1 MGVKQPWFVFSSSS
15 GETFEKL
22 YNSLS
27 SEAKNSLQG
36 FYVDRECGAFER
48 AQKILGSDKVKSFS
62 KKEFETL
69 ALKILKSSGHSQ
81 AVILLCGFFGILT
94 KTFLDESPFA
104 ILNTHPSLLPAFPG
118 LDKKVHQA
126 VFEQAHFSGFTL
138 HLVNESLD
146 GGAIVFQKSLSIKD
160 TKTWEE
166 CRDKVRALE
175 QSELPKAWDKVLEC
189 KIRPEDRHVTARQL
203 IQKYNL
209 IENLA

>member
-27 SEAKNSLQG
+27 HEAKNSLQA

-62 KKEFETL
+62 KKEFEASVL
-69 ALKILKSSGHSQ
+69 NLLKNSGHSQ
-81 AVILLCGFFGILT
+81 AIILLCGFFGILT
-94 KTFLDESPFA
+94 KAFLDQCPFTV
-104 ILNTHPSLLPAFPG
+104 LNTHPSLLPAFPG

-126 VFEQAHFSGFTL
+126 VFDQAHFSGFTL
-138 HLVNESLD
+138 HLVNETLD
-146 GGAIVFQKSLSIKD
+146 GGAIVFQKSLSIKE

-166 CRDKVRALE
+166 CRDKVRDLE
-175 QSELPKAWDKVLEC
+175 QTELPKIWVKVLELSF
-189 KIRPEDRHVTARQL
+189 RPEDRYSTARQL
-203 IQKYNL
+203 LQKYNF
-209 IENLA
+209 